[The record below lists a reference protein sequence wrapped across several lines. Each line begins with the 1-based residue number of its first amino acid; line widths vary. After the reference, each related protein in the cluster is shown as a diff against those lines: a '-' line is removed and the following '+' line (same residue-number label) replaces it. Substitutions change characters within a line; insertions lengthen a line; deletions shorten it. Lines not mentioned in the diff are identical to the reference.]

1 LQRIARQSWSFLL
14 LQSDNPFWQFSL
26 AVYAAPGV
34 AAECLA
40 LQTALDIDV
49 NMLLFG
55 AWLGARKTVMTAEDI
70 EAFEATVR
78 PWRHSVVGPLRAA
91 RDALKAMPEMAHDD
105 VKALRKQVLE
115 VELRAEQMEQ
125 ALLFQAVTD
134 RPLATT
140 ADSQDE
146 AVRANLRTFLKL
158 KGRAREADMTG
169 LAVDRLTHAA
179 VTIVA

>member
-1 LQRIARQSWSFLL
+1 M
-14 LQSDNPFWQFSL
+14 QSDNPFWRFSL

-40 LQTALDIDV
+40 LQKALDIDV
-49 NMLLFG
+49 NMLLFC
-55 AWLGARKTVMTAEDI
+55 AWLGARETVMTAQDI
-70 EAFEATVR
+70 EAFEAIVR
-78 PWRHSVVGPLRAA
+78 RWHQSVVRPLRAA
-91 RDALKAMPEMAHDD
+91 RDAMKAMPEMAHDD

-140 ADSQDE
+140 ADSRDE
-146 AVRANLRTFLKL
+146 AVRANLRTVLEMKAR
-158 KGRAREADMTG
+158 GREARLTG
-169 LAVDRLTHAA
+169 SSVDRLTHAA

>member
-1 LQRIARQSWSFLL
+1 MEFLL

-40 LQTALDIDV
+40 LQNVLGIDV
-49 NMLLFG
+49 NMLMFC

-78 PWRHSVVGPLRAA
+78 PWRDSVVDPLRAA
-91 RDALKAMPEMAHDD
+91 RDAMKAMPEMAHDD
-105 VKALRKQVLE
+105 VKALRKQILD
-115 VELRAEQMEQ
+115 VELGAEQMEQ
-125 ALLFQAVTD
+125 ALLFQAFTD
-134 RPLATT
+134 RPLAAT
-140 ADSQDE
+140 ADREDE
-146 AVRANLRTFLKL
+146 AVRANLRTFLESKT
-158 KGRAREADMTG
+158 RAREASLTG
-169 LAVDRLTHAA
+169 LSVDRLAHAA